1 MGRRR
6 KKYKGLPPRVTWKNG
21 AHYFT
26 PFIDGKLK
34 YIWLGRS
41 DNPEIMSEEATLAWR
56 RLSMENDV
64 YANTMDYIFDHY
76 MREVSPTKA
85 KSTHQN
91 NAYKVKNLRAVFGHM
106 RPEAIKPS
114 HIYKYQDMRSQAA
127 DVAPNR
133 EIALLSS
140 CFVTAIKKGWIN
152 DNPCRLVKRLYE
164 KPRDRYVEDWEFR
177 AVYNIANVTV
187 RCAMMIAYQS
197 TQRRG
202 DILMIRK
209 EADLRREG
217 VYVRQGKRG
226 KKILIQ
232 WNDALRKAVDILI
245 NFRGHF
251 NSEYL
256 FVNRYGKK
264 LTASGFSTLWQ
275 KTITKALELKLIEER
290 FTFHDF
296 KPKSVSDDK
305 SGHESVRAGH
315 SSEEITRR
323 VYKRGYEEVSALIR
337 PTDILSV
344 GQVEEIA

>member
-6 KKYKGLPPRVTWKNG
+6 RKNKHLPPRVQYKNG

-26 PFIDGKLK
+26 PYIDGKLK

-41 DNPEIMSEEATLAWR
+41 SNQDIMSEEATLAWR
-56 RLSMENDV
+56 RLSMNDDV
-64 YANTMDYIFDHY
+64 YANTMDYIFDYY

-91 NAYKVKNLRAVFGHM
+91 NIYKVKNLRAVFGHM
-106 RPEAIKPS
+106 RPDAIKPS
-114 HIYKYQDMRSQAA
+114 HIYKYQDMRSQVA

-140 CFVTAIKKGWIN
+140 CFVSAIKKGWIN

-164 KPRDRYVEDWEFR
+164 KPRDRYIEDWEFR
-177 AVYNIANVTV
+177 AVYSIANVTV

-202 DILMIRK
+202 DILSIKK
-209 EADLRREG
+209 ETDIRREG
-217 VYVRQGKRG
+217 VYVKQGKRG

-232 WNDALRKAVDILI
+232 WNDALRKAVDMLI

-256 FVNRYGKK
+256 FVARTGTKMTK
-264 LTASGFSTLWQ
+264 DGFSTLWQ

-296 KPKSVSDDK
+296 KAKSVSDDE
-305 SGHESVRAGH
+305 SGHESKRAGH
-315 SSEEITRR
+315 GSEEITER
-323 VYKRGYEEVSALIR
+323 VYKRGHRTVEALIR
-337 PTDILSV
+337 TTDILSE
-344 GQVEEIA
+344 GQIEEVA